1 MNALMLVLML
11 QSSLL
16 LPPRTAVE
24 NPATVSP
31 IPQKLRKDYDKLW
44 TRFLS
49 GKEDQKLVKDL
60 DKLHQKQK
68 TFEAAWIMDAYIA
81 LYQGNDTAAR
91 EKFMQALAINAS
103 NRIVLYYLAEL
114 ADAHGEYARAA
125 TLYAQLQTVDAS
137 HPEVETKRQKAFLLA
152 TDSLLRV
159 AARAET
165 ENRLAEAERA
175 YRQAT
180 ALAPNEPA
188 FHGRLADILT
198 KQNRKD
204 EADAER
210 KLMDSLMPRVA
221 AKPRADEGVRVDDL
235 EDLGRWGSDIELFH
249 KIRDT
254 DVISREQFATLLV
267 RYFPQLT
274 ELRQTPQIITDIQNS
289 PARAE
294 IQTVVGIRLM
304 EPMPNHDFYP
314 AVPISR
320 GELATALGRLSRLL
334 DVKLG
339 SSSPVSASDVVV
351 SNSMYSEIQL
361 VLDNSIMGL
370 ENSGSFNVTGQVSG
384 RQAVL
389 SVERVLRIFQQTQR

>member
-68 TFEAAWIMDAYIA
+68 TFEPAWIMDAYIA

-91 EKFMQALAINAS
+91 EKFMQALAVNAS
-103 NRIVLYYLAEL
+103 NRIALYYLAEL

-125 TLYAQLQTVDAS
+125 TLYAQLQTVDSS

-188 FHGRLADILT
+188 FHARLADILT

-221 AKPRADEGVRVDDL
+221 AKPRADDGVRVDDL

-339 SSSPVSASDVVV
+339 SASPVSASDVVA

-370 ENSGSFNVTGQVSG
+370 ENSGSFNVNGQVSG
-384 RQAVL
+384 SQAVL

>member
-68 TFEAAWIMDAYIA
+68 TFEPAWIMDAYIA

-91 EKFMQALAINAS
+91 EKFMQALAVNAS
-103 NRIVLYYLAEL
+103 NRIALYYLAEL

-125 TLYAQLQTVDAS
+125 TLYAQLQTVDSS

-188 FHGRLADILT
+188 FHARLADILT

-221 AKPRADEGVRVDDL
+221 AKPRADDGVRVDDL

-339 SSSPVSASDVVV
+339 SASPVSASDVVA

-361 VLDNSIMGL
+361 VLDNSIMDL
-370 ENSGSFNVTGQVSG
+370 ENSGSFNVNGQVSG
-384 RQAVL
+384 SQAVL

>member
-1 MNALMLVLML
+1 MNALMLVLIL

-68 TFEAAWIMDAYIA
+68 TFEPAWIMDAYIA

-91 EKFMQALAINAS
+91 EKFMQALAVNAS
-103 NRIVLYYLAEL
+103 NRIALYYLAEL

-125 TLYAQLQTVDAS
+125 TLYAQLQTVDSS

-188 FHGRLADILT
+188 FHARLADILT

-221 AKPRADEGVRVDDL
+221 AKPRADDGVRVDDL

-339 SSSPVSASDVVV
+339 SASPVSASDVVA

-370 ENSGSFNVTGQVSG
+370 ENSGSFNVNGQVSG
-384 RQAVL
+384 SQAVL